1 MTEEH
6 DEASIIMD
14 RKARLKAFLLVS
26 MQADRP
32 ASLVLPLRSG
42 HSMHVAAPFTC
53 PQLENRFWREIRDLF
68 SSYYE

>member
-26 MQADRP
+26 MQTDRP
-32 ASLVLPLRSG
+32 ASLVLPLRFD

-53 PQLENRFWREIRDLF
+53 PQLGNRFWREIRDLF